1 MVQNFLQVQQ
11 AKSCLRIHRLTR
23 FEHPLASGIGDPKR
37 NGGDE
42 KYLQLYSGSS
52 ETRPVN
58 SEENI
63 FLPMS
68 TVLELPS
75 AEGCADT

>member
-42 KYLQLYSGSS
+42 KILAVVQRIVRNAPRQFGGEHFSSHVDGS
-52 ETRPVN
+52 
-58 SEENI
+58 
-63 FLPMS
+63 
-68 TVLELPS
+68 
-75 AEGCADT
+75 